1 MDKRPI
7 LLFIGLLL
15 ASTALAQ
22 AYRWVDE
29 DGVVHYGDRPPPDA
43 ETQTEAIVLP
53 KANVTTVRKYE
64 RPTSQSSSPDDAGQT
79 QGPFRYESLEVASPS
94 AEETLWNIEG
104 VLDVS
109 LNVTPAIQPGHKVR
123 VYFDGD
129 AQTMTGT
136 RFSIDEVWRGVHNI
150 QAEVIDETGK
160 LMIRSKTN
168 RFYVQQ
174 NVIAR

>member
-7 LLFIGLLL
+7 LLLFGLLA
-15 ASTALAQ
+15 ASTVLAQ

-29 DGVVHYGDRPPPDA
+29 DGVVHFGDRPPADA
-43 ETQTEAIVLP
+43 ETQVEAIVLP
-53 KANVTTVRKYE
+53 EANVITIRTYE
-64 RPTSQSSSPDDAGQT
+64 RTTPDSSNANDAEESDGA
-79 QGPFRYESLEVASPS
+79 FRYENFEIASPS

-104 VLDVS
+104 ILQVS
-109 LNVTPAIQPGHKVR
+109 LNVTPAIRPGHKVR
-123 VYFDGD
+123 VYFNGE
-129 AQTMTGT
+129 TRLVVGT

-160 LMIRSKTN
+160 LMIRSRTN

-174 NVIAR
+174 NSVRR

>member
-7 LLFIGLLL
+7 LLLFGLLA
-15 ASTALAQ
+15 ASTVLAQ

-29 DGVVHYGDRPPPDA
+29 DGVVHFGDRPPPDA
-43 ETQTEAIVLP
+43 GTQAEAIVLP
-53 KANVTTVRKYE
+53 KANITTVRTYE
-64 RPTSQSSSPDDAGQT
+64 RATPDSSDVDDAAEPG
-79 QGPFRYESLEVASPS
+79 GAFRYENLEIASPS

-104 VLDVS
+104 VLEVS
-109 LNVTPAIQPGHKVR
+109 LNVTPAIRPGHKVR
-123 VYFDGD
+123 VYFDGET
-129 AQTMTGT
+129 QIMIGT

-160 LMIRSKTN
+160 LMIRSRTN

-174 NVIAR
+174 NTIKR